1 MLNGIS
7 CNAGLF
13 GNAADLMKLCQL
25 YLNLGSY
32 GGETFFSDSMMK
44 EFARCQY
51 CEEDNRRGLGFD
63 KPMIDY
69 DERYSYVARSA
80 TPSSFGHSGFTG
92 TFFWVDPEAEIIIV
106 FLSNRVYPS
115 RDRRGLYQLGIRPAL
130 HQAAYDFFDAGLR

>member
-1 MLNGIS
+1 
-7 CNAGLF
+7 
-13 GNAADLMKLCQL
+13 
-25 YLNLGSY
+25 
-32 GGETFFSDSMMK
+32 MK

-63 KPMIDY
+63 KHMIDY
-69 DERYSYVARSA
+69 DEGYSYVARSA

-130 HQAAYDFFDAGLR
+130 HQAAYNFFDAGLR